1 MLREYIGFTIIST
14 VIISILFSVMIGL
27 EIYTL
32 YIKKKKKIKNN
43 KK

>member
-14 VIISILFSVMIGL
+14 VIMSVLFSVMIGL

-32 YIKKKKKIKNN
+32 YLN
-43 KK
+43 KKNENKGE

>member
-14 VIISILFSVMIGL
+14 VIMSVLFSVMIGL

-32 YIKKKKKIKNN
+32 YLN
-43 KK
+43 KKNKNKGE